1 MDPDPGGPQ
10 HWVPDNTPST
20 NLKDCDVHVN
30 VLRGGVEEGI
40 RVEVWKYL
48 LGYYQWHHTHEV
60 TSIHLLERE

>member
-1 MDPDPGGPQ
+1 MYPDSDLDTQ

-20 NLKDCDVHVN
+20 HLKDCYF
-30 VLRGGVEEGI
+30 RGGVEEGI

-60 TSIHLLERE
+60 TSINLLERE